1 MYVKSINEKN
11 TYEVIS
17 LKEKKKNNIDINFFK
32 EMNYEIAGEHG
43 ILDNEDMKNNKEL
56 GGKTKTNKSEL
67 KKK

>member
-1 MYVKSINEKN
+1 M
-11 TYEVIS
+11 
-17 LKEKKKNNIDINFFK
+17 KEKKKNNIDINFFK